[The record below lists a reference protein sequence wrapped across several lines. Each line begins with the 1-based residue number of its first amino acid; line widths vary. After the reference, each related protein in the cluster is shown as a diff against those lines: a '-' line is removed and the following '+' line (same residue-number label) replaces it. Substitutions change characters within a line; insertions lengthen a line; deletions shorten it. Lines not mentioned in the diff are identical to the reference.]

1 MIGENLA
8 ALFLVYARPVAAI
21 GRILDRGRL
30 FFALVIALGVS
41 LMLHI
46 PEIRHADV
54 IHAPSATAPNTVDG
68 DEPDLPAPPRP
79 SASELAVTIWTGI
92 DPEAFLAGLGAIIL
106 GFVPAIIGLRA
117 ITGWGSFGVLMRR
130 DYMSMLMATLMV
142 WAAAYLPAAV
152 ILWIAGP
159 QATLWPLPV
168 ASNVYFLILAAL
180 AIRTLLG
187 INFAPALGLSM
198 VGAIASM
205 GGLVIFD
212 LTGSLHTFVMSPF
225 FLLYGAYFF
234 YSTVLSNVRSLGDGL
249 RSRQHFQQQLEI
261 ATNNPRDADAHYQL
275 GLIHLKRRQRS
286 EAAARFKRAIE
297 IDPNEAEPHYQLG
310 RIALEEKRYD
320 DAVASLSKAA
330 SLDEKLS
337 QGDVWRDLGA
347 AYFGAGKLDEA
358 EAALKKFTDR
368 REYDPEGLYWY
379 GRVLAAKGRANDAKD
394 LFQRAIEAVKTMPRH
409 RRPEV
414 RQWGSQAKSQK
425 RKLATN

>member
-8 ALFLVYARPVAAI
+8 ALLQVYARPVAAI

-30 FFALVIALGVS
+30 LLALFIAIGVS
-41 LMLHI
+41 LLVHI
-46 PEIRHADV
+46 PEMRNATV
-54 IHAPSATAPNTVDG
+54 VHAPAASAPNAVD
-68 DEPDLPAPPRP
+68 DEADLPAPPRP
-79 SASELAVTIWTGI
+79 SAYQLAVTIWTGI
-92 DPEAFLAGLGAIIL
+92 EPSAYLAGLGAIIL

-130 DYMSMLMATLMV
+130 DYMSMLMAVMMV
-142 WAAAYLPAAV
+142 WAAAYLPTAL
-152 ILWIAGP
+152 ILWMVGP
-159 QATLWPLPV
+159 QAVLWPLPV

-187 INFAPALGLSM
+187 INFGPALGLSIA
-198 VGAIASM
+198 GAVASM

-212 LTGSLHTFVMSPF
+212 LTGSLDTFVMSPF

-297 IDPNEAEPHYQLG
+297 IDPSEAEPHYQLG

-330 SLDEKLS
+330 SLDEKLE
-337 QGDVWRDLGA
+337 QGEVVRDLGA
-347 AYFGAGKLDEA
+347 AYFGAGQLDEA
-358 EAALKKFTDR
+358 AAALAKFTDR
-368 REYDPEGLYWY
+368 REYDPQGLYWY
-379 GRVLAAKGRANDAKD
+379 GRVLAAQGRPSEAKEM
-394 LFQRAIEAVKTMPRH
+394 FQRAIDAVKTMPKH
-409 RRPEV
+409 RRAEV
-414 RQWGSQAKSQK
+414 RAWGSQSKSEL
-425 RKLATN
+425 RKMG